1 MIDINGFIWDS
12 IYKESMKKGATEP
25 SSRMQAGLGTK
36 KYKCGQFK
44 TTSKL
49 IKDCITEAC
58 KQKKKTK
65 VAIKANVSNPPTT
78 KVDVKI
84 EYQHPGKELP
94 AQSASGSKDG
104 LWSKSIGMN
113 K

>member
-12 IYKESMKKGATEP
+12 IYKEAMKKGATEP
-25 SSRMQAGLGTK
+25 SARMQAGLGTK

-65 VAIKANVSNPPTT
+65 GAIKSNVSNAPAT

-84 EYQHPGKELP
+84 ECHQKAKELP
-94 AQSASGSKDG
+94 AQRASGSKDG

>member
-1 MIDINGFIWDS
+1 
-12 IYKESMKKGATEP
+12 
-25 SSRMQAGLGTK
+25 MQAGLGTK

-65 VAIKANVSNPPTT
+65 VAIKSNVSNAPKT

-84 EYQHPGKELP
+84 EYQHEGKELP
-94 AQSASGSKDG
+94 AQSASGSNDG